1 MNNEHEICRIFA
13 RIFCD
18 DIGDLPYWY
27 FEMETQPCR
36 CQKHIRKILQST
48 NNHFL
53 FGNNLGTLIHIC
65 STYWERGGTLFSSF
79 FSPNTFSGNNLCLTI
94 PVVPGS
100 GIECCELKFFSPI
113 HRTHMKLLLI
123 VCFIAT
129 LWLLDSFRHV
139 LGACDGL
146 HGIFGEFLSP
156 KKLSCYLFCSL
167 SKVIYFSEI
176 LSHFGLFFYS
186 KQ

>member
-1 MNNEHEICRIFA
+1 MQ
-13 RIFCD
+13 
-18 DIGDLPYWY
+18 Y
-27 FEMETQPCR
+27 
-36 CQKHIRKILQST
+36 IL
-48 NNHFL
+48 
-53 FGNNLGTLIHIC
+53 G
-65 STYWERGGTLFSSF
+65 ERRHSF
-79 FSPNTFSGNNLCLTI
+79 FSLFFPQTLFQAIIYAWQYQSSLAVALNAVNWS
-94 PVVPGS
+94 
-100 GIECCELKFFSPI
+100 FFSPI

-156 KKLSCYLFCSL
+156 KKISCYLFCSL

-176 LSHFGLFFYS
+176 LSHFGLFFIRSNKLTYNFCADLLFHILTMLCFLFF
-186 KQ
+186 

>member
-1 MNNEHEICRIFA
+1 M
-13 RIFCD
+13 
-18 DIGDLPYWY
+18 
-27 FEMETQPCR
+27 
-36 CQKHIRKILQST
+36 
-48 NNHFL
+48 
-53 FGNNLGTLIHIC
+53 GTLIHIC
-65 STYWERGGTLFSSF
+65 STYWERGVGTLFSSF
-79 FSPNTFSGNNLCLTI
+79 FLPNTFSGNNLCLTI

-156 KKLSCYLFCSL
+156 KKLSCYLFCSVFIEQGHL
-167 SKVIYFSEI
+167 LFGNFVSILPTFLLEAYLYF
-176 LSHFGLFFYS
+176 LC
-186 KQ
+186 

>member
-1 MNNEHEICRIFA
+1 MKFRTWDSQNLLTKVLFDPVPDLNVFR
-13 RIFCD
+13 FC
-18 DIGDLPYWY
+18 
-27 FEMETQPCR
+27 FEMTWVPYY
-36 CQKHIRKILQST
+36 
-48 NNHFL
+48 
-53 FGNNLGTLIHIC
+53 IC
-65 STYWERGGTLFSSF
+65 STYWERRRRHSFFLFFFPQTLFQAIIYAWQYQSSLAVALNAVNWSF
-79 FSPNTFSGNNLCLTI
+79 
-94 PVVPGS
+94 
-100 GIECCELKFFSPI
+100 FFSPI

-176 LSHFGLFFYS
+176 LSQFCPHFY
-186 KQ
+186 

>member
-1 MNNEHEICRIFA
+1 MIWLGYPTTYAVH
-13 RIFCD
+13 
-18 DIGDLPYWY
+18 IGR
-27 FEMETQPCR
+27 EAA
-36 CQKHIRKILQST
+36 
-48 NNHFL
+48 L
-53 FGNNLGTLIHIC
+53 FFPLFFPQ
-65 STYWERGGTLFSSF
+65 TLFQAIIYAWQYQSSLAVALNAVNW
-79 FSPNTFSGNNLCLTI
+79 S
-94 PVVPGS
+94 
-100 GIECCELKFFSPI
+100 FFSPI

-176 LSHFGLFFYS
+176 LSQFVLIYYFIF
-186 KQ
+186 

>member
-1 MNNEHEICRIFA
+1 MQ
-13 RIFCD
+13 
-18 DIGDLPYWY
+18 Y
-27 FEMETQPCR
+27 
-36 CQKHIRKILQST
+36 ILGERQRRHSF
-48 NNHFL
+48 FL
-53 FGNNLGTLIHIC
+53 F
-65 STYWERGGTLFSSF
+65 F
-79 FSPNTFSGNNLCLTI
+79 FLPNTFSGNNLCLTI

-146 HGIFGEFLSP
+146 HGIFGEFLSQ
-156 KKLSCYLFCSL
+156 KELVSCYLFCSL

-176 LSHFGLFFYS
+176 LSQFVLIYYFIF
-186 KQ
+186 

>member
-1 MNNEHEICRIFA
+1 M
-13 RIFCD
+13 
-18 DIGDLPYWY
+18 
-27 FEMETQPCR
+27 
-36 CQKHIRKILQST
+36 
-48 NNHFL
+48 
-53 FGNNLGTLIHIC
+53 GTLIHIC
-65 STYWERGGTLFSSF
+65 STYWERGSVGTLFSSF
-79 FSPNTFSGNNLCLTI
+79 FLPNTFSGNNLCLTI

-146 HGIFGEFLSP
+146 HGIFGEFLSQ
-156 KKLSCYLFCSL
+156 KELSCYLFCSL
-167 SKVIYFSEI
+167 SNTFRISQFRP
-176 LSHFGLFFYS
+176 HFGLFFIRINELSTYTFCADLLFHILIMICFLFF
-186 KQ
+186 